1 VVIYCLPYFS
11 LRHAFGEKLGK
22 FQYNKVIPIKDEGMI
37 SELMRI
43 FLAICSICDK
53 LMMEDVIKLVNSEEK
68 ISTVSCNSCGNK
80 NSVLMFTLTVP
91 ENYTREEK
99 TDTKAEQGKPPEPE
113 TGENKSE

>member
-1 VVIYCLPYFS
+1 
-11 LRHAFGEKLGK
+11 
-22 FQYNKVIPIKDEGMI
+22 MI

-91 ENYTREEK
+91 EKYTREESK
-99 TDTKAEQGKPPEPE
+99 DSKDGQVDTPGSE
-113 TGENKSE
+113 TGETKSE

>member
-1 VVIYCLPYFS
+1 
-11 LRHAFGEKLGK
+11 
-22 FQYNKVIPIKDEGMI
+22 MI

-53 LMMEDVIKLVNSEEK
+53 LMMEDVIKLVTSDEK

-91 ENYTREEK
+91 ENYTREGKAE
-99 TDTKAEQGKPPEPE
+99 TKAKQVEPPDPE
-113 TGENKSE
+113 TGENTSE